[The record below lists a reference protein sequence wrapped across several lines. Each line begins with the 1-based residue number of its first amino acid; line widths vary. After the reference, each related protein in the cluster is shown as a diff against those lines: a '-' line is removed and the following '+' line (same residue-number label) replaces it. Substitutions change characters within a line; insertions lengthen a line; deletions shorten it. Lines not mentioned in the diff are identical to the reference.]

1 MMLLCEPNRAAH
13 LLASLARQTF
23 TIVWYDEPPI
33 LLIQM
38 MLDDLKKL
46 LLTSRAL
53 LMLKKKNRI
62 KSGPHQRENK
72 EFLGVIF
79 LLPLRGSSDFSVRCD
94 ICISPIAIDN

>member
-1 MMLLCEPNRAAH
+1 VIVNFDSIEEIEMMLLCEPNRAAH

-53 LMLKKKNRI
+53 LMLKKKDQVWTAPAR
-62 KSGPHQRENK
+62 KQ
-72 EFLGVIF
+72 GV
-79 LLPLRGSSDFSVRCD
+79 LRGY
-94 ICISPIAIDN
+94 ISLALEGF

>member
-38 MLDDLKKL
+38 MLDDP
-46 LLTSRAL
+46 
-53 LMLKKKNRI
+53 KKN
-62 KSGPHQRENK
+62 
-72 EFLGVIF
+72 F
-79 LLPLRGSSDFSVRCD
+79 C
-94 ICISPIAIDN
+94 